1 MISRTVEW
9 LFCSPGGGRF
19 LRNGGWA
26 LVAWVAIM
34 EVGALWFGFFLI
46 LSGKW

>member
-1 MISRTVEW
+1 MLEW
-9 LFCSPGGGRF
+9 MLSSPGGRRF

-26 LVAWVAIM
+26 IVAWTAILEVA
-34 EVGALWFGFFLI
+34 ALWFGFFLI